1 MPFIDEDIEVRA
13 CAATDWEVLKPIRYM
28 GSREGFIVHEGFQTD
43 FASVPRALVWLIP
56 KYGKFTAA
64 AILHDFL
71 WEQCRNHKFQWSD
84 ADGIF
89 RRAMHEDGVPFVHR
103 WLMWGAV
110 RLGAMKHAPADP
122 FTNGRVDHRVA
133 GALLAAP
140 ASRVRRRVAA
150 VTAPAHATPPSTPP
164 LEAGLNVACPRA
176 KRRPPIR
183 ILPRSG
189 GLRRSIW
196 ASPDGLQGLGNRC
209 CSSLTQSS
217 FTVDVHIMW
226 MNQWISIRTRSVRP
240 VP

>member
-122 FTNGRVDHRVA
+122 FTNGPGEALRFVA
-133 GALLAAP
+133 VAVPGIAFAAIPFVLITVWLVLFWLLQLP
-140 ASRVRRRVAA
+140 AYGVAWLRSRRQHTR
-150 VTAPAHATPPSTPP
+150 P
-164 LEAGLNVACPRA
+164 
-176 KRRPPIR
+176 RRPR
-183 ILPRSG
+183 L
-189 GLRRSIW
+189 LW
-196 ASPDGLQGLGNRC
+196 KLG
-209 CSSLTQSS
+209 
-217 FTVDVHIMW
+217 
-226 MNQWISIRTRSVRP
+226 
-240 VP
+240 